1 MAVENANVAVFIL
14 VGIVAVDFHDFG
26 DEAAARAA
34 FEVHDDVERIAD
46 VGLDGAIGEVH
57 TALQYAAG
65 ESREAL
71 PCRRRT

>member
-1 MAVENANVAVFIL
+1 
-14 VGIVAVDFHDFG
+14 
-26 DEAAARAA
+26 
-34 FEVHDDVERIAD
+34 VHDDVERIAD